1 MASRN
6 EYMVTSDR
14 SDGAT
19 NTIYVSAEV
28 FAALR
33 RFALH
38 TYREVIEG
46 PHELHILT
54 LSEDDLNLA
63 YNKE

>member
-1 MASRN
+1 MASHN
-6 EYMVTSDR
+6 QYMVTSDR

-28 FAALR
+28 FATLR

-38 TYREVIEG
+38 AYREVIEG
-46 PHELHILT
+46 PHELHVLT
-54 LSEDDLNLA
+54 LSEGDLKLA
-63 YNKE
+63 YNEE